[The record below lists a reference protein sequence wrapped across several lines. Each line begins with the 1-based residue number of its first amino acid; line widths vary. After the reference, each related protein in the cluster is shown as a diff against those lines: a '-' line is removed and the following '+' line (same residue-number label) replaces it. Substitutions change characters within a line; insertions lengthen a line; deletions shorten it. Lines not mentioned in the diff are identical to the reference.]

1 VLKSDVVIGKNY
13 LSEEEIKRLE
23 RTVSGF
29 FDYIE
34 NILENR
40 TSFTMAS
47 FADSVNRFL
56 EFNEYRVLKGYGSI
70 SRKQAEAKAYAEY
83 EKFNRTQHIESDF
96 DRQVKALKRA
106 GK

>member
-1 VLKSDVVIGKNY
+1 METTRS
-13 LSEEEIKRLE
+13 
-23 RTVSGF
+23 
-29 FDYIE
+29 
-34 NILENR
+34 
-40 TSFTMAS
+40 
-47 FADSVNRFL
+47 
-56 EFNEYRVLKGYGSI
+56 EYRILKGYGFI

>member
-1 VLKSDVVIGKNY
+1 MKAQQDASCGVLSIMETTR
-13 LSEEEIKRLE
+13 S
-23 RTVSGF
+23 
-29 FDYIE
+29 
-34 NILENR
+34 
-40 TSFTMAS
+40 
-47 FADSVNRFL
+47 
-56 EFNEYRVLKGYGSI
+56 EYRILKGYGFI